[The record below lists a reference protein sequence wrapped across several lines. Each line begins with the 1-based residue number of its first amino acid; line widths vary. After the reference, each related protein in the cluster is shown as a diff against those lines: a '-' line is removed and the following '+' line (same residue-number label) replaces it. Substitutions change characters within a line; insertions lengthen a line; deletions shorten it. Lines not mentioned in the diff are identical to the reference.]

1 MIGMSKME
9 KVISTKRGL
18 YGRLNITLPLP
29 IKNSLLDLQKR
40 SGMKKAEFLRVALIM
55 GASNLSEK
63 VLPKDRK
70 EEGGEPA

>member
-40 SGMKKAEFLRVALIM
+40 SGIKKAEFLRVAL
-55 GASNLSEK
+55 
-63 VLPKDRK
+63 
-70 EEGGEPA
+70 